1 MIFFYIQFPTFQVQ
15 GQTIK
20 QPTAVVVDLR
30 YARNEAQVYV
40 MLSRA
45 QSLSQIYIINN
56 LYEEKWRASRSGLKE
71 FDSGLENAIN
81 VDKQDEEKQFEIL
94 SLNVLSLRKH
104 IQDLQDMSD
113 QIV

>member
-20 QPTAVVVDLR
+20 QPTSVVVDLR

-71 FDSGLENAIN
+71 FDLGLENAIN